1 MKTSDSHVDAIDS
14 FVQPAAQTAFSRLPH
29 VIYALS
35 KGTRITLCIGQND
48 GMASSLSAVIYQNL
62 DM

>member
-1 MKTSDSHVDAIDS
+1 MKTSESHVDAINS
-14 FVQPAAQTAFSRLPH
+14 FVQPTAQTVFSWLPH
-29 VIYALS
+29 VIYALL

-48 GMASSLSAVIYQNL
+48 GMVSSLSAVIYQNL